1 MKHLYKKK
9 TTIISITIITMTLG
23 IIFTHMYYTH
33 QITTK
38 QTAEKTSEV
47 ANPSVTPAQ
56 SKNKVIQKSPNKEKD
71 VEDTKETESSFVP
84 KTTQT
89 NNEVS
94 EMNTNPSFSE
104 NIHNDNTPAHT
115 HNWIPQYT
123 TVHHDAQYNTV
134 HHDATGHYET
144 QTVSEGY
151 YSEEPKYVTGYADK
165 CLGCGLTSVDFG
177 WDSNAFLDHIGD
189 TGHTY
194 TMAWE
199 TWQYGTE
206 QVWHDPVT
214 QQVWVEDS
222 PAYDEQVKVSDAYD
236 EQVVS
241 GYTCSSCGATE

>member
-33 QITTK
+33 QITTN

-47 ANPSVTPAQ
+47 ANPSETPAQ
-56 SKNKVIQKSPNKEKD
+56 SKNKVIQKSANKEKD

-144 QTVSEGY
+144 QTINEGY
-151 YSEEPKYVTGYADK
+151 YSEEPFYETGYADK
-165 CLGCGLTSVDFG
+165 CLGCGKTSVDFG
-177 WDSNAFLDHIGD
+177 WDSDAFFGHIVA

-194 TMAWE
+194 TMAWG
-199 TWQYGTE
+199 TWQLGTE

-214 QQVWVEDS
+214 EQVWIEES
-222 PAYDEQVKVSDAYD
+222 PAYDEQVKVSDTYD
-236 EQVVS
+236 ELVVS